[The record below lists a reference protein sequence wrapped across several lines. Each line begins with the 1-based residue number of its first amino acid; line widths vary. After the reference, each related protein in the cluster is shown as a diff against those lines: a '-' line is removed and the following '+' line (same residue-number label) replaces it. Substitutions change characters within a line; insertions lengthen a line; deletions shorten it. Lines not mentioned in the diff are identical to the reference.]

1 MGLFCVIMTIT
12 SNDEDVMKRL
22 KQDIKNGM
30 FSCVYVVYGIDHYL
44 YQNVK
49 TRFLKECVPVE
60 EQEMNTAVY
69 NLQDTTLESAIEDA
83 ESFSFFGDKK
93 VVFIENALFL
103 TGDKTKGND
112 QNTTLLERYIANP
125 NEQTILV
132 LAVQTESLDKRKK
145 LVKLLQQTAQVV
157 EVNPLTQ
164 QDIQKYVID
173 YADEQGVTLD
183 KQAQEELLV
192 RTQANL
198 GVMIQAIDKLIVQV
212 FPQTQIVQEDVING
226 VQPSLESNVFALSE
240 YLVEGKVTK
249 AIEVYR
255 DLILQKEE
263 PIKLL
268 AILLSQYRLMYH
280 IELLRLD
287 GYQLNDIASFLKQHP
302 YRVQVVAKQ
311 SSRYHINS
319 LEKIITLLI
328 ETDYQLKSHPV
339 DKNLLLELVLLKIS
353 EIR

>member
-1 MGLFCVIMTIT
+1 
-12 SNDEDVMKRL
+12 MKRL
-22 KQDIKNGM
+22 KQHIQSRS
-30 FSCVYVVYGIDHYL
+30 FSCVYVVYGIDYYL
-44 YQNVK
+44 YQDTK
-49 TRFLKECVPVE
+49 RRFLKDCVPLE

-69 NLQDTTLESAIEDA
+69 NLQEVTLESAIADA

-93 VVFIENALFL
+93 VVFIENAFFL

-112 QNTTLLERYIANP
+112 QNTTLLEQYITNP

-132 LAVQTESLDKRKK
+132 LAVPSENLDKRKK
-145 LVKLLQQTAQVV
+145 IVKLLQQQAQII
-157 EVNPLTQ
+157 EVNPLNQ
-164 QDIQKYVID
+164 QELQQYVDD
-173 YADEQGVTLD
+173 YVAEQGVWLE
-183 KQAQEELLV
+183 KNAKEELLI

-198 GVMIQAIDKLIVQV
+198 GVMIQSLDKLVVQI
-212 FPQTQIVQEDVING
+212 FPRSQIELNDVISG

-240 YLVEGKVTK
+240 YLLDGKVQK

-280 IELLRLD
+280 IELLRLE

-302 YRVQVVAKQ
+302 YRVQIVAKQ
-311 SSRYHINS
+311 SNRYT
-319 LEKIITLLI
+319 LEHLASVIQLLI

-339 DKNLLLELVLLKIS
+339 DKNVLLELILLKIS